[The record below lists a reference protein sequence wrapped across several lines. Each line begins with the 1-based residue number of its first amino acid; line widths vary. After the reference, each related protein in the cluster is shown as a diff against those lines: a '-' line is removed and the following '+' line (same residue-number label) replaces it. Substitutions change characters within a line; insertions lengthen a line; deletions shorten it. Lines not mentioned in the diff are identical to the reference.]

1 MRGEGVKVSENL
13 SLVGVREI
21 RAGARKGKGGLH
33 RKRRQVPKRKGR
45 ASKKGL
51 LREIRRK
58 HEWVSERKS
67 SPGRS
72 AESWFHSESGQTL
85 NQKGGRET
93 KCPLIK

>member
-1 MRGEGVKVSENL
+1 MREEGVKVS
-13 SLVGVREI
+13 SIRTLVRVREI

-51 LREIRRK
+51 LRGIRRK
-58 HEWVSERKS
+58 HERVNGRKS
-67 SPGRS
+67 CPGRS

-93 KCPLIK
+93 KSPLIK